1 VNQKISNHDLFAL
14 AIRGGHVALDL
25 AEGALREALSK
36 YGADRPVEYPETCY
50 ELPAVYAWDGR
61 EAKTIGQLS
70 PILESYSSKL
80 ADSPSVENA
89 LAAGEATMIAAEVI
103 EALKYV
109 DDQRPY
115 DGTQYTGFVPD
126 KVIRELGFAFVD
138 DTIPGAAVLVGKCPD
153 GDALVKVVRDLQSKG
168 ILIIASGEV
177 IGQLASRN
185 VQMGERSRLYPVGT
199 GTQIVHAL
207 NFAIRAALS
216 FGGVQ
221 RGDREGIAAYLAKRP
236 KVFVLE
242 FGPLDAVTAGAAF
255 AAVLNGACIVTDQP
269 VEGIPEKLVQIAEPE
284 EMVQSALE
292 LRGIKVKL
300 APVDIPVAYGPA
312 FEGEVVRRPDTYIE
326 AGGAAKTLAF
336 ELLRVRPEHQVVD
349 GRIEVIGPDVDSLAE
364 GGKTPIAILVDVYG
378 KKMSEDFE
386 GVLERRI
393 HLFVNYAE
401 GAWHTGQR
409 NILWIRL
416 SKPAVAAGLKFK
428 HFGDILITKLKE
440 EFGNIVSRVQVTIV
454 TDENEVRKRLPE
466 ALDVYAHRDARMA
479 GLTDESVEEFYTC
492 SLCSSFAPDH
502 VCVVTPERLGL
513 CGAVNWLDARAA
525 QEIDPN
531 GPNKGVVKGECL
543 DESKGQWRGV
553 NEAVFEGT
561 HHKIERFNAYTMMED
576 PMTSCGCFEVIVAMT
591 ADAQAVIAVN
601 REYAGMTPIG
611 MKFSSLAGSV
621 GGGRQTPGFI
631 GIGRK
636 YITSRK
642 FIPADGGFLRIAWM
656 PRELKEAMRDALQKR
671 AEELGEPNFVDKIA
685 DETIATD
692 AEGLAEWM
700 VKVDHPALRM
710 PPLLS

>member
-1 VNQKISNHDLFAL
+1 MNTISNHDLFAL
-14 AIRGGHVALDL
+14 AVQGARVAVDL
-25 AEGALREALSK
+25 AERSVQEAVSK
-36 YGADRPVEYPETCY
+36 YGPDHPVEYPETCY
-50 ELPAVYAWDGR
+50 ELPSVFAWDGR
-61 EAKTIGQLS
+61 ETKTLGQLEE
-70 PILESYSSKL
+70 IMASYRTKFTGD
-80 ADSPSVENA
+80 ATVENA

-103 EALKYV
+103 EALKYI
-109 DDQRPY
+109 DDARPY
-115 DGTQYTGFVPD
+115 EGTEYMGFVPD
-126 KVIRELGFAFVD
+126 KVIRGLGFAFVD
-138 DTIPGAAVLVGKCPD
+138 DTIPGAAVLAGKSPD
-153 GDALVKVVRDLQSKG
+153 PDALVRIVRDLQSKG

-177 IGQLASRN
+177 IEQLASKG
-185 VQMGERSRLYPVGT
+185 VQMGERSRLYPVGH

-221 RGDREGIAAYLAKRP
+221 RGDREGIASYLAKRP
-236 KVFVLE
+236 KVFVME
-242 FGPLDAVTAGAAF
+242 FGPLDPILAGAAF

-269 VEGIPEKLVQIAEPE
+269 VEGIPEKLIYVPGPE
-284 EMVQSALE
+284 NMVQEAIE
-292 LRGIKVKL
+292 ARGIKVRL

-336 ELLRVRPEHQVVD
+336 ELLRLRPEDEIED
-349 GRIEVIGPDVDSLAE
+349 GKITVIGPDVDSLPE
-364 GGKTPIAILVDVYG
+364 GGRTAIAILVDVYG
-378 KKMSEDFE
+378 RKMQEDFE

-393 HLFVNYAE
+393 HLFINYAE

-416 SKPAVAAGLKFK
+416 SRTAVAAGLRFR

-440 EFGNIVSRVQVTIV
+440 EFGNIVSRVQVTII
-454 TDENEVRKRLPE
+454 TDEEEARKRLPE
-466 ALDVYAHRDARMA
+466 ALDVYAHRDARLA
-479 GLTDESVEEFYTC
+479 GLTDEKVDDYYTC
-492 SLCSSFAPDH
+492 GLCESFAPGH
-502 VCVVTPERLGL
+502 VCIVTPERLGL

-531 GPNKGVVKGECL
+531 GPNKGVPKGECL
-543 DESKGQWRGV
+543 DEVKGQWRGV
-553 NEAVFEGT
+553 NDAVYEAT
-561 HHKIERFNAYTMMED
+561 HHRIERFNAYTMMED

-591 ADAQAVIAVN
+591 ADVQAVIAVN

-671 AEELGEPNFVDKIA
+671 AEELGEPDFVDKIA
-685 DETIATD
+685 DETITTEAD
-692 AEGLAEWM
+692 GLTEWM
-700 VKVDHPALRM
+700 MKVDHPALRM

>member
-1 VNQKISNHDLFAL
+1 MSADTISNRELFSL
-14 AIRGGHVALDL
+14 AIQGAKAAVDL
-25 AEGALREALSK
+25 ADRTVQDALSK
-36 YGADRPVEYPETCY
+36 FGPDWVVEYPETCY
-50 ELPAVYAWDGR
+50 ELPSVFAWDGR
-61 EAKTIGQLS
+61 ESRTVGQLG
-70 PILESYSSKL
+70 PIIDTYRTRIKEE
-80 ADSPSVENA
+80 PTVENA
-89 LAAGEATMIAAEVI
+89 LAAGEATMIAADVI
-103 EALKYV
+103 EALKYIS
-109 DDQRPY
+109 DARPY
-115 DGTQYTGFVPD
+115 EGTPHMGFVPD

-138 DTIPGAAVLVGKCPD
+138 DTIPGAAVLAGWCKDPD
-153 GDALVKVVRDLQSKG
+153 SLVRIVRDLQAKG
-168 ILIIASGEV
+168 ILIIASGTV
-177 IGQLASRN
+177 IDQLRDAN
-185 VQMGERSRLYPVGT
+185 VQMGERFRLYPVGE

-221 RGDREGIAAYLAKRP
+221 RGDRDGIASYLAKRP

-242 FGPLDAVTAGAAF
+242 FGPLDPLLAGAAM
-255 AAVLNGACIVTDQP
+255 AAMFNGACIVTDQP
-269 VEGIPEKLVQIAEPE
+269 VEGLPGKLIRADPSK
-284 EMVQSALE
+284 MVQEAIE
-292 LRGIKVKL
+292 ARGIKVRL

-326 AGGAAKTLAF
+326 AGGAAKTLAY
-336 ELLRVRPEHQVVD
+336 ELLRMRPEDEVED
-349 GRIEVIGPDVDSLAE
+349 GKIEVIGPDVDTLPE
-364 GGKTPIAILVDVYG
+364 GGKTPIAILVEVYG
-378 KKMSEDFE
+378 RRMQEDFE

-409 NILWIRL
+409 NVLWIRL
-416 SKPAVAAGLKFK
+416 SKASVERGLRFK

-440 EFGNIVSRVQVTIV
+440 EFGNIVSRVQVTIA

-466 ALDVYAHRDARMA
+466 ALDVYAQRDARLA
-479 GLTDESVEEFYTC
+479 GLTDESVDTVFTC
-492 SLCSSFAPDH
+492 SMCESFAPSH
-502 VCVVTPERLGL
+502 ICVITPERLGL

-525 QEIDPN
+525 QEIDPH
-531 GPNKGVVKGECL
+531 GPNKGVLKGQCI
-543 DESKGQWRGV
+543 DEIKGQWAGV
-553 NEAVFEGT
+553 NAAVFEGT

-601 REYAGMTPIG
+601 REYTGMTPIG

-631 GIGRK
+631 GIGRR
-636 YITSRK
+636 YITSQK

-656 PRELKEAMRDALQKR
+656 PRELKEAMHDSLQNR
-671 AEELGEPNFVDKIA
+671 AAELGEPDFVDKIA
-685 DETIATD
+685 DETVTTEAD
-692 AEGLAEWM
+692 GLVEWM